1 MHVTIYTYNDVK
13 SKHFMIIHTGYSFSR
28 MSIIMSLSF
37 SSRDFA
43 TERHLHY
50 TVFCNYSCGIGIFSP
65 EFKEKDR
72 I

>member
-1 MHVTIYTYNDVK
+1 
-13 SKHFMIIHTGYSFSR
+13 MIIHTGYSFSR

-43 TERHLHY
+43 AERHFSHY
-50 TVFCNYSCGIGIFSP
+50 TVFCNYSFGIGIFSP